1 MNPNKSVY
9 HLALLTL
16 EAVSAHGIHSGQS
29 EFVQDVVLLRDA
41 NGLPALPGTSLAGVL
56 RHLYCDRFGQEAAG
70 RLFGNIEKNQGHGS
84 NVNINWA
91 LVHDSQNQ
99 VKEGLLENT
108 RQDYILYELSQA
120 HPIVRQRV
128 RLDARGAATDTGKFD
143 VSFMPAG
150 TRYSTLIG
158 YWSDGSQEDEQAW
171 QDFLGLLYSPFFRIG
186 HGTRNGAGAFK
197 VQALHASCW
206 DLSKPEDKTA
216 YINRPRSRMA
226 ARKLPLVSLSPASG
240 QGNLSLELNLKS
252 EAGWRIGGG
261 DALVGFAS
269 DEAPDLKPQTEWFIT
284 WQNNQAEISAR
295 KYLVPASALKGA
307 LAHRFAFHYRCLS
320 QNWVG
325 AEPES
330 AHNEQA
336 VKDLFGYAGDKND
349 EGQAGLV
356 FFNDLYL
363 EGVKTATQMHNRI
376 DQFTGGVM
384 TGALFEDGLLWKTDI
399 TLSLQLQNNSRLQAL
414 GPAHRQALQRTLED
428 LCEGRLP
435 LGAGGSRGLGV
446 FVASSELQWSDSGEW
461 IKQGEQA

>member
-1 MNPNKSVY
+1 MNPQKSVY

-16 EAVSAHGIHSGQS
+16 EALSAHGIHSGQS

-56 RHLYCDRFGQEAAG
+56 RHLYYDRFGKEAAG
-70 RLFGNIEKNQGHGS
+70 RLFGYAEKNQGHSS

-99 VKEGLLENT
+99 VKEGLLENIQ
-108 RQDYILYELSQA
+108 QDAILYELSQA

-171 QDFLGLLYSPFFRIG
+171 QDLLGLLYSPFFRLG
-186 HGTRNGAGAFK
+186 HGTRSGAGVFK
-197 VQALHASCW
+197 VQALHASRW
-206 DLSKPEDKTA
+206 DLSTPDGKAA
-216 YINRPRSRMA
+216 YLSRPRSRMA
-226 ARKLPLVSLSPASG
+226 ARKLPPLNLSPAAG
-240 QGNLSLELNLKS
+240 QVNINLELKLKS

-261 DALVGFAS
+261 DVPVGFAPN
-269 DEAPDLKPQTEWFIT
+269 EAPDQKPQTEWLIS
-284 WQNNQAEISAR
+284 WQNNQASISAR

-307 LAHRFAFHYRCLS
+307 LAHRFAFHYRCLT
-320 QNWVG
+320 QNWVKT
-325 AEPES
+325 EPES
-330 AHNEQA
+330 VHNEQT

-349 EGQAGLV
+349 EGKAGLV

-363 EGVKTATQMHNRI
+363 EGAQTATQMHNRI

-384 TGALFEDGLLWKTDI
+384 TGALFEEGLLWKTDI
-399 TLSLQLQNNSRLQAL
+399 TLSLQLQNNQRLQEFDQ
-414 GPAHRQALQRTLED
+414 AHRQALQRTLED

-435 LGAGGSRGLGV
+435 LGANGSRGLGV
-446 FVASSELQWSDSGEW
+446 FVASSEPQWSDGGEW